1 MSYLTEN
8 VVLLPNLRYKNNN
21 IFFISKSPIKT
32 TLQNKITY
40 RTEFLLEGISL
51 FGKIRCDGTDIQ
63 CQIIEKEYNDGME
76 IKLKYQKNMNISS
89 HDIKKFAR
97 SIEAKILGIVN
108 NEDQDQNND
117 NDIISYT
124 FSDEIQKENNEYI
137 NSGYIYENE
146 NENTDKINII
156 QENQEIDF

>member
-1 MSYLTEN
+1 MSYPTEN

-32 TLQNKITY
+32 TLENKITY
-40 RTEFLLEGISL
+40 RTEFLLEDISL
-51 FGKIRCDGTDIQ
+51 IGKIRCDGTDIQ

-76 IKLKYQKNMNISS
+76 IKLKYKNNMNISS

-108 NEDQDQNND
+108 NEYNDND

-137 NSGYIYENE
+137 NSGYIYENK
-146 NENTDKINII
+146 NENTDKINVI